1 MPATD
6 SPANHEH
13 LWRLPDDS
21 LLSMDRYVEM
31 QSAVADQT
39 RLQTVAYLADNED
52 VTPTELRQGLESEL
66 DDSTFY
72 YHLNKLVDAG
82 LVEKRARNDED
93 GIHRY
98 YRCSI
103 FGDVL
108 LNHGIS
114 ELFQREWE
122 MEGAYSSDEDAN

>member
-6 SPANHEH
+6 STANHEH

-21 LLSMDRYVEM
+21 LLSMDQYVKM

-39 RLQTVAYLADNED
+39 RLQIVAYLADNED
-52 VTPTELRQGLESEL
+52 VTPTELRNELESDL
-66 DDSTFY
+66 DESTFY
-72 YHLNKLVDAG
+72 YHLNKLVDTG
-82 LVEKRARNDED
+82 LVEKRARNDGD

-98 YRCSI
+98 YQCSI

-114 ELFQREWE
+114 ELFRREWE
-122 MEGAYSSDEDAN
+122 TRGAYSDDGDRG